1 VSGRGTNT
9 VYLISG
15 RNGTILWRLGGTVDS
30 QSDFTLRGFNF
41 SAQHDARMLQSNGYS
56 TLISLLDNAS
66 DGYEATSDTSAGMVI
81 SLNHTD
87 RTATLVNRFSR
98 PDGGISDRR
107 GNVQS
112 LSKGTF
118 MVCWSRYGWIT
129 EFDEEGR
136 DIADIR
142 FKDEKL
148 YTYRAYKVEA
158 SGFANLTPSELPVLR
173 AFGQVDHQLNEKDKS
188 VQLSAYVSWNGG
200 FQAFQWRLFGCP
212 LTKKGEPSQCA
223 EEWTLLATSTKRGFE
238 TKIEFNSRQAV
249 QLLYAEALDG
259 DGKSVG
265 RSPNVVIEQL
275 DEGPNPQDDSP
286 DEAET
291 SPNASDILLE
301 DTDSMAR
308 LIDPTPSDGRLHGL
322 YVLPSDSTPSW
333 FSWITWTILLWCGTI
348 AAMSIFLSLQYLC
361 NGRTGPWI

>member
-1 VSGRGTNT
+1 

-30 QSDFTLRGFNF
+30 QSDFSLRGFNF
-41 SAQHDARMLQSNGYS
+41 SAQHDARMLRSNGHS

-66 DGYEATSDTSAGMVI
+66 DGYEATSNTSAGMVI
-81 SLNHTD
+81 SLNHSD
-87 RTATLVNRFSR
+87 RIATLVNRFSR
-98 PDGGISDRR
+98 PDDGISDRR

-112 LSKGTF
+112 LSKGRF

-136 DIADIR
+136 DIVDIR
-142 FKDEKL
+142 FNDENL

-158 SGFANLTPSELPVLR
+158 SGFANLVPAELPAVR
-173 AFGQVDHQLNEKDKS
+173 VFRQKGFQSDAKDNS
-188 VQLSAYVSWNGG
+188 VQFSAYVSWNGG
-200 FQAFQWRLFGCP
+200 FQVAGWHLFGCH
-212 LTKKGEPSQCA
+212 LINKGARSQCA
-223 EEWTLLATSTKRGFE
+223 GKWTLLATSPKQGFE
-238 TKIEFNSRQAV
+238 TNIEFDSRQAV

-259 DGKSVG
+259 DGNSVG
-265 RSPNVVIEQL
+265 RSANVVIEQL
-275 DEGPNPQDDSP
+275 DESLHPQDDSP
-286 DEAET
+286 DEAKT
-291 SPNASDILLE
+291 SAAPSDVLLE

-308 LIDPTPSDGRLHGL
+308 LIDPKPSNDRLHGL
-322 YVLPSDSTPSW
+322 YVPPSSSTPSW
-333 FSWITWTILLWCGTI
+333 VSWITWTILLWCGTT